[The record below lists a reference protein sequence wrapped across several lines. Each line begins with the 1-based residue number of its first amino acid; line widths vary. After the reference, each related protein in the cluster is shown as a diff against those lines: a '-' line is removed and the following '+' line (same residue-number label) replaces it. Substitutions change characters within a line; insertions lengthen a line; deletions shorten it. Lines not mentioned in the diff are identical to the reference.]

1 MTKKAAT
8 QAVDD
13 QDVVPDANSVV
24 EAKIQAAVDR
34 WTSEHLRNSPFSQN
48 TEAWNH
54 FQLGLPALIKG
65 IVKEVVQ

>member
-1 MTKKAAT
+1 MAKKPAEAV
-8 QAVDD
+8 VDD
-13 QDVVPDANSVV
+13 QPVGAESKNVLED
-24 EAKIQAAVDR
+24 KIQAAVDR
-34 WTSEHLRNSPFSQN
+34 WTNEHLHNSPFSQN